1 MVKIAPS
8 ILSGNF
14 LNLEPDIRMVNENAD
29 LIHIDVMD
37 GSLVPNISFGFP
49 VMEAIAKA
57 VTVPMDVHLM
67 IVNPDKYI
75 ERFARCGADMI
86 SFHLEAADRSGK
98 DPKDIIALIKS
109 CGAKAGL
116 AINPDIPVERL
127 FPYIEDVDFFLIMSV
142 FAGFGGQKFIV
153 ESIDRIKA
161 LKAEMD
167 RRGTVKD
174 IEVDGG
180 VSASNSGILADDD
193 VGCGKLCLQ
202 SRESGQSY
210 CRTSLD
216 DITYLLKGELGT
228 FAFFRFKTK
237 HTTVGDTDDSGTY
250 WHPCRADDIFIERS
264 EPIESG
270 GIFIGVVVAA

>member
-14 LNLEPDIRMVNENAD
+14 LNLEPDIRMVNEHAD

-67 IVNPDKYI
+67 IINPDKYI
-75 ERFARCGADMI
+75 ERFAKCGASLI
-86 SFHLEAADRSGK
+86 SFHLEAADRAGK
-98 DPKDIIALIKS
+98 DPKGIIDMIKS

-142 FAGFGGQKFIV
+142 FAGFGGQKFI
-153 ESIDRIKA
+153 EDSIGRIRL

-167 RRGTVKD
+167 RRGVVKD

-180 VSASNSGILADDD
+180 VSASNARILSEAGATMLVAGSSVFKADDPA
-193 VGCGKLCLQ
+193 
-202 SRESGQSY
+202 EA
-210 CRTSLD
+210 
-216 DITYLLKGELGT
+216 IAEL
-228 FAFFRFKTK
+228 R
-237 HTTVGDTDDSGTY
+237 
-250 WHPCRADDIFIERS
+250 
-264 EPIESG
+264 
-270 GIFIGVVVAA
+270 